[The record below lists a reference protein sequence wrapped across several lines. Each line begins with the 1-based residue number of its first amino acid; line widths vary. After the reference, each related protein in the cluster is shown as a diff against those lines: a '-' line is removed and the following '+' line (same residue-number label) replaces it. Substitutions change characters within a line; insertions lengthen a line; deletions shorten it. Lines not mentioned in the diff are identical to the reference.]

1 MAAQR
6 TPSERWAAIE
16 NSREFLGLSWMDI
29 SRMSEVSPST
39 LNNYR
44 KGRSPRPRILARI
57 EAAMG
62 VTDAASEMASAAE

>member
-1 MAAQR
+1 MAGQR
-6 TPSERWAAIE
+6 TPAERWAEIE
-16 NSREFLGLSWMDI
+16 KSRELTGLSWMDI

-62 VTDAASEMASAAE
+62 AAGTVSEMASAAE